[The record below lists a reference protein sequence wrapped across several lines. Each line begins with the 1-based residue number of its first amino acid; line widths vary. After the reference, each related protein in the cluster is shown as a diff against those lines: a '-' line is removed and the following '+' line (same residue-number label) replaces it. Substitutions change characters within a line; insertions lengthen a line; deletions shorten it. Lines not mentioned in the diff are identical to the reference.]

1 MYIIFRRLMYTVTL
15 KCFVL
20 TLLTGKWRITLV
32 SKLSEKISY
41 TNTSRV
47 WGIKPSRI
55 ADNLGSIVSEK

>member
-1 MYIIFRRLMYTVTL
+1 MYTVTL
-15 KCFVL
+15 KCFIL
-20 TLLTGKWRITLV
+20 TLLTGNWRITLV